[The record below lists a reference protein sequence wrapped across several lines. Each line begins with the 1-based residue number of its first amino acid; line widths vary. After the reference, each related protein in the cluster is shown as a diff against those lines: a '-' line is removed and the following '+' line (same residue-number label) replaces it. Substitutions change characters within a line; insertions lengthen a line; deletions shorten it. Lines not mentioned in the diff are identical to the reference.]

1 MKTRDRILQ
10 ASLELFNERGERN
23 VTTNHLA
30 AHLGI
35 SPGNLYYHFNNKSEI
50 IYQLFRDY
58 EALVDGYLQVP
69 GHRPLQV
76 SDLVFYLESVVG
88 GLWAYRF
95 LHRDLAFL
103 LEADPRLQAEYRA
116 FTGRCLEAIG
126 QAFDGLVAGGV
137 LEPQDAGLKTALA
150 LNAWLVITNW
160 MAFLKTLEP
169 VSDDLG
175 QRAREPR
182 LRQVIYQV
190 LTLMMPYLSERCYA
204 EVQLIGERYRSPD

>member
-1 MKTRDRILQ
+1 MKTRDRILL

-35 SPGNLYYHFNNKSEI
+35 SPGNLYYHFKNKSEI
-50 IYQLFRDY
+50 VYQLFRDY
-58 EALVDGYLQVP
+58 EALVDGYLEVP
-69 GHRPLQV
+69 GHRPLRV
-76 SDLVFYLESVVG
+76 NDLVFYLESVVG

-116 FTGRCLEAIG
+116 FTARCLEAIG
-126 QAFDGLVAGGV
+126 RAFDGLVEGGV
-137 LEPQDAGLKTALA
+137 LEGQQAELKEALA

-169 VSDDLG
+169 ASAQLG
-175 QRAREPR
+175 AGEPR

-190 LTLMMPYLSERCYA
+190 LTLMLPYLSEDCRG
-204 EVQLIGERYRSPD
+204 EVQSIRECYRHPG